1 MSWVTGM
8 GWGEAR
14 CWAWIGAS
22 RQEEAGWKL
31 APTQKEAGLPDEGD
45 DDEAKGEIGLADGG
59 AGSLAD
65 GMDEVLSHA
74 EDEAGDIPV
83 ERR

>member
-1 MSWVTGM
+1 MKPAPTQEGRGVGTN
-8 GWGEAR
+8 AFR
-14 CWAWIGAS
+14 P
-22 RQEEAGWKL
+22 EEAGLKP

-65 GMDEVLSHA
+65 GMDEVLSEA
-74 EDEAGDIPV
+74 EDEARDIPV
-83 ERR
+83 ERM